1 MKEFD
6 SLVKVIKKLRGKRG
20 CPWDRKQTH
29 KSLKP
34 YLIEEAYEALHAIEK
49 KDNEKLKGELGD
61 VLLQVVLH
69 AQIASENGK
78 FGIKDVVNSIKE
90 KMVRRHPHVFA
101 GKKIKG
107 VEQVWSN
114 WEEIKSRESSARS
127 ILDSIPK
134 AMPALYRADKT
145 QKKAARVGFD
155 WDNVAGAWD
164 KVFEELEE
172 IREVIGSKPLKK
184 KRLSEE
190 MGDLL
195 FSIVNVARKM
205 GLNSEETLHNSVEK
219 FSKRFFRIE
228 KHCRKKGI
236 SLSGLSLDEMER
248 LWEEAKKVRSLR
260 GGA

>member
-6 SLVKVIKKLRGKRG
+6 DLTGVIKKLRGKNG
-20 CPWDRKQTH
+20 CPWDKKQTH
-29 KSLKP
+29 SSLKP
-34 YLIEEAYEALHAIEK
+34 YLVEESYEALNAIDK
-49 KDNEKLKGELGD
+49 KDFKKLRDELGD

-69 AQIASENGK
+69 AQIASEKGR
-78 FGIKDVVNSIKE
+78 FGIEDVIRSIKE

-107 VEQVWSN
+107 VGQVWSN
-114 WEEIKSRESSARS
+114 WEEIKSKESSARS

-164 KVFEELEE
+164 KVFEELDE
-172 IREVIGSKPLKK
+172 IKEVLDSKPLKK

-190 MGDLL
+190 IGDLL

-205 GLNSEETLHNSVEK
+205 GLNSEETLQGSVEK
-219 FSKRFFRIE
+219 FSKRFAKIE
-228 KHCRKKGI
+228 KHCRRKEIK
-236 SLSGLSLDEMER
+236 LSRLSLEEMEA
-248 LWEEAKKVRSLR
+248 LWAAAKASK
-260 GGA
+260 